1 MHRASVW
8 MEANAR
14 LAVQLTESTS
24 DHKTDNST
32 KLQMTAAYLF
42 KFGLVTQNVVP
53 SDGVTDFLK

>member
-1 MHRASVW
+1 

-14 LAVQLTESTS
+14 LAIQLTESTS

-42 KFGLVTQNVVP
+42 KFGPVTQNVVP